1 MALSCLCGL
10 KNYGRGQCTTVIGTP
25 VSVALQNR
33 IDSSGV
39 VNRIDLNA
47 AFTLTT
53 LNGLITNVDTKKRIV
68 LLPRMKGMDLPI
80 ADTVFDEATDGT
92 KSFVRD
98 GIWGITGEV
107 RDKDAVPPTQKK
119 LKKIRC
125 NDASAYIVTEENQLV
140 GQLSVDGN
148 YMLPLELN
156 TASADPKMMFKNS
169 TTTNK
174 IMFAVDFDNIVKQEN
189 LYVLDGEELG
199 IDFRRMQQLTDVNLV
214 IGDGTGDVT
223 TTTVTWGAAT
233 DYVNG
238 LKPNFDV
245 FGLTDP
251 TDWVLRNLTD
261 ASTVTFTS
269 VVEISDGK
277 YTGTYVA
284 QTAGDEMELSAATT
298 VNFYVGS
305 TTYTAE

>member
-10 KNYGRGQCTTVIGTP
+10 KNYGLGQCTTVIGTP

-53 LNGLITNVDTKKRIV
+53 LNGLITNADTKKRIV

-92 KSFVRD
+92 KSYVRD

-107 RDKDAVPPTQKK
+107 RDKYAVPPTQKK

-125 NDASAYIVTEENQLV
+125 TDASAYVVTEENQLI
-140 GQLSVDGN
+140 GQLSVDGD

-169 TTTNK
+169 QTTNK

-189 LYVLDGEELG
+189 LYVLDGNELG

-261 ASTVTFTS
+261 SSTVTFTS